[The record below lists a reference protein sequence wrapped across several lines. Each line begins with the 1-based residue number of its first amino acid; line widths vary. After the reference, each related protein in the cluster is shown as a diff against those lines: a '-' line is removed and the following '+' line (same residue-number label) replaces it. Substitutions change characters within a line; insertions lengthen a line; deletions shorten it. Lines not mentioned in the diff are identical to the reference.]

1 MTNIPAQ
8 RHDTPTSLVDFTTT
22 STVQVA
28 DLTCF
33 ERDGFLVARG
43 FFNPTET
50 AQIVRWTEEVVA
62 MPELPGR
69 HMVYYEDSLTT
80 PGLQLIQR
88 IENFCQYHSKFDQL
102 IRKGTLAYWVE
113 NLLGGPVVLFK
124 EKINLKFSG
133 ASGFKAHQDQQ
144 AGWSKYAPLFLTAL
158 MTIDPATVEN
168 GCLELAAGRHRQ
180 GLIGEEW
187 RPLDDDFARS
197 CSCSDRTWRCDLF
210 R

>member
-28 DLTCF
+28 DLTRF

-80 PGLQLIQR
+80 PGLRLIQR
-88 IENFCQYHSKFDQL
+88 IENFCQYHSKLDQL
-102 IRKGTLAYWVE
+102 IRKGTLAYWAE
-113 NLLGGPVVLFK
+113 NLLGGMAVL
-124 EKINLKFSG
+124 S
-133 ASGFKAHQDQQ
+133 
-144 AGWSKYAPLFLTAL
+144 
-158 MTIDPATVEN
+158 
-168 GCLELAAGRHRQ
+168 
-180 GLIGEEW
+180 W
-187 RPLDDDFARS
+187 RPGVIAR
-197 CSCSDRTWRCDLF
+197 D
-210 R
+210 

>member
-28 DLTCF
+28 DLTRF

-69 HMVYYEDSLTT
+69 HMV
-80 PGLQLIQR
+80 
-88 IENFCQYHSKFDQL
+88 
-102 IRKGTLAYWVE
+102 
-113 NLLGGPVVLFK
+113 
-124 EKINLKFSG
+124 
-133 ASGFKAHQDQQ
+133 
-144 AGWSKYAPLFLTAL
+144 
-158 MTIDPATVEN
+158 
-168 GCLELAAGRHRQ
+168 
-180 GLIGEEW
+180 
-187 RPLDDDFARS
+187 
-197 CSCSDRTWRCDLF
+197 
-210 R
+210 